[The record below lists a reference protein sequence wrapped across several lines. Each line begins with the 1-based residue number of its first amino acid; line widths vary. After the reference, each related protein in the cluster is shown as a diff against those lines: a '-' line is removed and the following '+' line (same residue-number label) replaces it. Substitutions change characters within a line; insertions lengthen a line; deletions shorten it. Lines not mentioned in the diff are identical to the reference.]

1 MTEILLMRPWT
12 AGSQTSATFTAF
24 SRPRTASHQPNSE
37 RISASSAGDL
47 VFWGWT
53 RGYSFQERD
62 LPGGSRRRFPHLA
75 EDLSRLGWRAADI
88 RRETGDRPNVLRI
101 LAVQSNCPSALAPTR
116 WNWLQA
122 ELAAGQAAN
131 QLMIIAAHV
140 PIAVMNVGNEM
151 EWWESTL
158 DPNATMQNAV
168 SLTNLVSVLQNTP
181 NLLMWMAGHRHL
193 NTVKA
198 FLPPSGGSPQN
209 GFWQVETCSLREFP
223 QQFRTFEIYLNSDYS
238 VSIVTVNVD
247 PAVKEDSPAA
257 KSRAYS
263 IAAQQIVQ
271 SNKLL
276 NNPNLQ
282 TEFGVIPVQTM
293 DPTRPQD
300 GTTDPT
306 IVYGTVSGVPYCASY
321 NAELF
326 KQLSPAMVSVLQAQF
341 QPSQA
346 LILLRWQGSLRATPP
361 RSAGTASSAYSRVWE
376 SVLLNVQPLWAS
388 QDRYW

>member
-1 MTEILLMRPWT
+1 
-12 AGSQTSATFTAF
+12 
-24 SRPRTASHQPNSE
+24 
-37 RISASSAGDL
+37 
-47 VFWGWT
+47 
-53 RGYSFQERD
+53 
-62 LPGGSRRRFPHLA
+62 
-75 EDLSRLGWRAADI
+75 
-88 RRETGDRPNVLRI
+88 
-101 LAVQSNCPSALAPTR
+101 
-116 WNWLQA
+116 
-122 ELAAGQAAN
+122 
-131 QLMIIAAHV
+131 MIIAAHV

-306 IVYGTVSGVPYCASY
+306 IVSMRFFCA
-321 NAELF
+321 
-326 KQLSPAMVSVLQAQF
+326 M
-341 QPSQA
+341 
-346 LILLRWQGSLRATPP
+346 
-361 RSAGTASSAYSRVWE
+361 
-376 SVLLNVQPLWAS
+376 
-388 QDRYW
+388 